1 MGTRSITRIYE
12 IDGTQVAEIYRQYD
26 GYFEGH
32 GVELAT
38 IMEGMIVV
46 NGISGKERGV
56 VANGMGCLAAQV
68 VAALKI
74 DKASK
79 GTNNPRAIWLRA
91 ASQDVE
97 EYQYEIRLP
106 EGETWDSL
114 SERARRPII
123 SGHGHGEQFQGT
135 AAEWLARF
143 TSEVR
148 R

>member
-68 VAALKI
+68 VAALKTG
-74 DKASK
+74 KAST
-79 GTNNPRAIWLRA
+79 GPSPRAIWLCA

-106 EGETWDSL
+106 EGETLDSL
-114 SERARRPII
+114 SERASLPII
-123 SGHGHGEQFQGT
+123 SGHGYGEQFQGT